1 MQIWTQQMG
10 TGMKSVVFCISVLN
24 QREWICIWWTQTR
37 LLLNC
42 ISLYRHVPPCSWR
55 NNSKVVVIVKL
66 AYKIMKCDTFMYT
79 LFSNL
84 CIIIVCLP
92 PFLLS
97 HALLALFIFV
107 LGDMSTYMESK
118 GKILYFKRG
127 CSYNSNACMEIYMV
141 NFEKNWGL
149 RF

>member
-1 MQIWTQQMG
+1 
-10 TGMKSVVFCISVLN
+10 
-24 QREWICIWWTQTR
+24 
-37 LLLNC
+37 
-42 ISLYRHVPPCSWR
+42 
-55 NNSKVVVIVKL
+55 VIVKL

-141 NFEKNWGL
+141 NFEKN
-149 RF
+149 